1 MVSSLF
7 SVFFP
12 MSTEWK
18 FESETIQ
25 KPICSSLKERLTN
38 LDSDFLLT
46 SMARSSRP
54 AEIYDT
60 KPSFARLVLK
70 TTEWKNWHTIGSY
83 EWVSIKWSVTW
94 KNLKFNTR
102 KEWSKIQRKTKNL
115 FEVSTTNASFSSNYL
130 TMKFV
135 QYFQKLRSCWKGY
148 GQSWQE
154 GIKHLNSCNR
164 KVFIKLYKTYQ
175 LVTRIRIPQHSTSH
189 IHGHNSLHHLGIWE
203 PGGKNRPQFL
213 SSTELYNLLYCLPF
227 FLPLERCNLVYQQL
241 CLILPFHPTRQ
252 FFKVYK
258 VS

>member
-1 MVSSLF
+1 M
-7 SVFFP
+7 
-12 MSTEWK
+12 
-18 FESETIQ
+18 
-25 KPICSSLKERLTN
+25 
-38 LDSDFLLT
+38 
-46 SMARSSRP
+46 
-54 AEIYDT
+54 
-60 KPSFARLVLK
+60 
-70 TTEWKNWHTIGSY
+70 
-83 EWVSIKWSVTW
+83 
-94 KNLKFNTR
+94 
-102 KEWSKIQRKTKNL
+102 
-115 FEVSTTNASFSSNYL
+115 STTNASFSSNYL
-130 TMKFV
+130 RMKFV
-135 QYFQKLRSCWKGY
+135 QYFQKLRSCWNGY

-227 FLPLERCNLVYQQL
+227 FLPLERCNLVCQQL

>member
-12 MSTEWK
+12 MSTGWK

-25 KPICSSLKERLTN
+25 KPIYSSLKERLTN

-60 KPSFARLVLK
+60 KPLFARLVLK

-83 EWVSIKWSVTW
+83 EWVGIKWSVTW

-115 FEVSTTNASFSSNYL
+115 FEVSTTNASFSSIYL

-148 GQSWQE
+148 GQSW
-154 GIKHLNSCNR
+154 
-164 KVFIKLYKTYQ
+164 
-175 LVTRIRIPQHSTSH
+175 
-189 IHGHNSLHHLGIWE
+189 
-203 PGGKNRPQFL
+203 
-213 SSTELYNLLYCLPF
+213 
-227 FLPLERCNLVYQQL
+227 
-241 CLILPFHPTRQ
+241 
-252 FFKVYK
+252 
-258 VS
+258 